1 MDTHFFAGL
10 TKFKL
15 DAGKF
20 RRDDDFSDRFSHTFT
35 PLLLVIF
42 TLVISA
48 RQYIGKPIACWV
60 PTEFTRAQE
69 EYAESV
75 CWVTSTYFI
84 PTREVNVPV
93 NLADRE
99 DRKIHYYQWV
109 PFILMIQAFL
119 FNLPCIV
126 WRLFN
131 WQSGIHNKKCAKP
144 DTFADIPPASVAEKN
159 TKGEQYVGKVKFS
172 AADVTMKPS
181 NVNLDLRGDTPD
193 DKEVQLINPAVF
205 VLDTE

>member
-10 TKFKL
+10 AKFKL

-20 RRDDDFSDRFSHTFT
+20 RRDDDFADRFSHTFT
-35 PLLLVIF
+35 TLLLVIF

-48 RQYIGKPIACWV
+48 RQYIEKPIACWV

-84 PTREVNVPV
+84 DPNAQNVPTNISV
-93 NLADRE
+93 RYHGV
-99 DRKIHYYQWV
+99 IHYYQWV
-109 PFILMIQAFL
+109 PFILMLMAFL
-119 FNLPCIV
+119 FNLPCIL

-131 WQSGIHNKKCAKP
+131 WQSGIH
-144 DTFADIPPASVAEKN
+144 V
-159 TKGEQYVGKVKFS
+159 S
-172 AADVTMKPS
+172 ACQIC
-181 NVNLDLRGDTPD
+181 G
-193 DKEVQLINPAVF
+193 
-205 VLDTE
+205 

>member
-15 DAGKF
+15 DAGKL

-35 PLLLVIF
+35 SLLLIIF
-42 TLVISA
+42 TLIISA

-84 PTREVNVPV
+84 PTQDINIPENISEREN
-93 NLADRE
+93 
-99 DRKIHYYQWV
+99 RKIHYYQWV

-119 FNLPCIV
+119 FNLPCLI

-131 WQSGIHNKKCAKP
+131 WQSGIHKLSDLFEFLFYAHMLNKLSR
-144 DTFADIPPASVAEKN
+144 T
-159 TKGEQYVGKVKFS
+159 VGKPIYSKANTNKS
-172 AADVTMKPS
+172 VTFRYF
-181 NVNLDLRGDTPD
+181 DETDTYIG
-193 DKEVQLINPAVF
+193 EIHA
-205 VLDTE
+205 

>member
-35 PLLLVIF
+35 TLLLIIF

-75 CWVTSTYFI
+75 CWVTSTYFV
-84 PTREVNVPV
+84 PTRDVSVPV
-93 NLADRE
+93 KIADRE

-119 FNLPCIV
+119 FNLPCII

-131 WQSGIHNKKCAKP
+131 WQSGIHVSSLDSQ
-144 DTFADIPPASVAEKN
+144 DTI
-159 TKGEQYVGKVKFS
+159 
-172 AADVTMKPS
+172 
-181 NVNLDLRGDTPD
+181 L
-193 DKEVQLINPAVF
+193 
-205 VLDTE
+205 

>member
-35 PLLLVIF
+35 TLLLVIF

-84 PTREVNVPV
+84 PTNDVSVPV
-93 NLADRE
+93 KIADRE

-109 PFILMIQAFL
+109 PFILMLQAFL
-119 FNLPCIV
+119 FNLPCII

-131 WQSGIHNKKCAKP
+131 WQSGIHVSLFTLIAVYRFYLETLLTAVGRMSLNEKRRGAAAIEYSFPSKK
-144 DTFADIPPASVAEKN
+144 
-159 TKGEQYVGKVKFS
+159 S
-172 AADVTMKPS
+172 A
-181 NVNLDLRGDTPD
+181 
-193 DKEVQLINPAVF
+193 
-205 VLDTE
+205 